1 MGLSVPG
8 DISVVG
14 FDDGAMCTAIEPN
27 ITTVH
32 NSPQLMG
39 RQCVLMLENLIRLK
53 ELGEEPWLRYE
64 LPASLVLRASTGP
77 APGDK

>member
-1 MGLSVPG
+1 
-8 DISVVG
+8 
-14 FDDGAMCTAIEPN
+14 
-27 ITTVH
+27 
-32 NSPQLMG
+32 MG